1 MPASRALPEP
11 GEPPTTGAR
20 SPRRTPSRSEA
31 KRGEAGCRRRPDRR
45 YRQIGREAF
54 HGTPNHP
61 RRCPEASRKRTAE
74 RGGGGSCARRARP
87 SPAAH
92 APLAAVVQ
100 PLWRRGGRRGLRPP
114 SLLRIH
120 GRALRARRPGSRRRH
135 ALEDPPEAAR
145 SRMPRSPRRRAPLE
159 TRRAGEIRR
168 PARPGRGG
176 TGTPATRPLS
186 AWTPEA
192 ARCTRSGPPPT
203 STTSSSPVPACGRT
217 PRFATPA
224 RDARARA
231 TRPGLPAASPA

>member
-11 GEPPTTGAR
+11 GEPPTAGAW
-20 SPRRTPSRSEA
+20 SPCRTPSRSEA
-31 KRGEAGCRRRPDRR
+31 KRTAEDGRIGDTARSGERHSMERRTTLADARRP
-45 YRQIGREAF
+45 
-54 HGTPNHP
+54 P
-61 RRCPEASRKRTAE
+61 AS
-74 RGGGGSCARRARP
+74 ARP
-87 SPAAH
+87 SAGGGLLRQTGMAIPAAH

-120 GRALRARRPGSRRRH
+120 GRAPRARRPGSRRRH

-192 ARCTRSGPPPT
+192 ARCTRSGLPPPT
-203 STTSSSPVPACGRT
+203 STTSSSPAPSCGRT
-217 PRFATPA
+217 ARFATPA
-224 RDARARA
+224 RDTRARA